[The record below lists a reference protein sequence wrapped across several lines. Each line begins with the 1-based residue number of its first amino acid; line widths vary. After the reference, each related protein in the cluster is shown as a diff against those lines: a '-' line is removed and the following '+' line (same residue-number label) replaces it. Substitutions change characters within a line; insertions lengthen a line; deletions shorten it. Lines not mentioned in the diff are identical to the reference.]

1 MDPNSIINVLSV
13 VAPWMT
19 AFIVAGPTHWSALPS
34 GMCQGKS
41 VTSFKEVT
49 ANDNSPVQNS
59 LL

>member
-1 MDPNSIINVLSV
+1 M
-13 VAPWMT
+13 
-19 AFIVAGPTHWSALPS
+19 AGPTHWSALPP

-41 VTSFKEVT
+41 VSELSFAVTSFKEVT

>member
-1 MDPNSIINVLSV
+1 MDDR
-13 VAPWMT
+13 
-19 AFIVAGPTHWSALPS
+19 AFIVAGPTHWSALPP